1 LGTAGIIPSLNIPGG
16 LLSFAAIKSLTTVGS
31 SMQLAQRAPM
41 LHHMFFRHFGLQEN
55 AVMQTYL
62 LSMMAGGFGSYIT
75 GAQLLPGQSTAGRQ
89 ARQQQQQQQQ
99 ITIVAT
105 VWRPYSSVQQQALP
119 LNVPSRISQVRRC
132 CLW

>member
-1 LGTAGIIPSLNIPGG
+1 LGCLFIIIGLKLGLGTAGIIPSLNIPGG

-75 GAQLLPGQSTAGRQ
+75 GRDLS
-89 ARQQQQQQQQ
+89 
-99 ITIVAT
+99 
-105 VWRPYSSVQQQALP
+105 
-119 LNVPSRISQVRRC
+119 
-132 CLW
+132 